1 MGSIGEGGYCFEG
14 FRLDARTRQVFA
26 PDGSVLPLSGKPVE
40 VLLHLAANAD
50 RVVGKDELLSV
61 VWAGRVVEENSL
73 AQAVSAVR
81 RALGTGAGDHR
92 FVLTVPGQGYRFVAA
107 LDQPQ
112 PAPTASDPE
121 PRPLAGVGEV
131 AGVER
136 SVRRGR
142 RVPAP
147 VLAAMVAV
155 GLLVLLG
162 WIVHVPPARER
173 APQGVVTQG
182 PAQLPSG
189 ASACAH
195 LGTEASRVYQS
206 ARYQIDRLNPAQ
218 FDAILAALER
228 AVELD
233 PACAPAYADMADLQL
248 AAAIMAAADPRV
260 AVPRAR
266 MAARRALALDPALPR
281 AHLAQARIA
290 AWVDKDREAA
300 ADALRTAMQL
310 APFGSDDLIQVVSTA
325 GLVEVDLDAV
335 DLLER
340 VSRLDPQSPRIKVAL
355 GALLQDI
362 APERAFTLWSEA
374 IEAEPGFWMALFERS
389 HWLIRHGETAQAIA
403 DLEAALHGS
412 GRNSLVM
419 AFAVRA
425 LVQHGDRAGA
435 QRLLDELVQRS
446 AHTHVPGTVLAV
458 AHSALGDHDRGLVEI
473 ARARA
478 EGDLRMA
485 FYERSSSLAPLR
497 QHELLRL
504 GSGGDHAVGNRGEGV
519 DEGIRSRGAAGPV
532 PGE

>member
-40 VLLHLAANAD
+40 VLLHLAAHAD

-107 LDQPQ
+107 LDPPQ
-112 PAPTASDPE
+112 PAPTASPSELSRSE
-121 PRPLAGVGEV
+121 PGSSAGTDDGSD
-131 AGVER
+131 VER
-136 SVRRGR
+136 SLDRGR

-147 VLAAMVAV
+147 LLAAMVVV

-162 WIVHVPPARER
+162 WVLHVPPVREPS
-173 APQGVVTQG
+173 PQDAVVQG
-182 PAQLPSG
+182 ALPLSSD

-233 PACAPAYADMADLQL
+233 PVCAPAYADLANLHL
-248 AAAIMAAADPRV
+248 AAAIIAAADPRV
-260 AVPRAR
+260 AVPKARA
-266 MAARRALALDPALPR
+266 ASRRALALDPMLPS
-281 AHLAQARIA
+281 AHLARARIA
-290 AWVDKDREAA
+290 AWVDKDRDAA
-300 ADALRTAMQL
+300 TSAIMTAMQL
-310 APFGSDDLIQVVSTA
+310 APYGSDDLIQVVSTA
-325 GLVEVDLDAV
+325 GLVEVELDIV

-362 APERAFTLWSEA
+362 APERSLTLWSEA

-389 HWLIRHGETAQAIA
+389 HWLMRRGQTAQAIA
-403 DLEAALHGS
+403 DLEAALEGS
-412 GRNSLVM
+412 ERNSMVM
-419 AFAVRA
+419 AFTAHA
-425 LVQHGDRAGA
+425 LVLHGDHARAQA
-435 QRLLDELVQRS
+435 LLEELVERS
-446 AHTHVPGTVLAV
+446 EHTYVPGTLLAV
-458 AHSALGDHDRGLVEI
+458 AHSALGDFDRGLAAI
-473 ARARA
+473 ARVRA
-478 EGDLRMA
+478 EGDVRMA
-485 FYERSSSLAPLR
+485 FYEQSTSLAPLR
-497 QHELLRL
+497 ERESQRS
-504 GSGGDHAVGNRGEGV
+504 SGAD
-519 DEGIRSRGAAGPV
+519 
-532 PGE
+532 